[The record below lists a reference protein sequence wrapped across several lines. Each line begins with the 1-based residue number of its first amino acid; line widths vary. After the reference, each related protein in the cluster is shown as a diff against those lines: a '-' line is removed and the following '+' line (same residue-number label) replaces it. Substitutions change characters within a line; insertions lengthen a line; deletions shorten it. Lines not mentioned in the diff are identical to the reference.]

1 MRKRALKKARMS
13 GASLRETGAP
23 AEGVGRGVQTD
34 EPDAPALANV
44 SSDACAYPPPSTLS
58 CYVTTIVAVAAAI
71 TFSASGAAPTPL
83 YRDYQE
89 HFGLTPF
96 MITIIFAAYVASL
109 LLALLTVGSLSDY
122 VGRRPVILAALL
134 VNVLAMIVFMTADSA
149 GSLIVARSV
158 QGFANGVAIT
168 TLAATILDTDKER
181 APVLNS
187 VTAFAGLSAG
197 TLGAGLLVTFAPAPE
212 QLVFIVLLALSLAE
226 AVTLWFMPET
236 ATPQPG
242 GLGSL
247 LPHVHV
253 PRIALATFAA
263 ISPVTVASW
272 SLGGFYFSLMPA
284 VVRAATGATLPI
296 IGGLVVATL
305 TVAGGVA
312 VVLLRNLHRE
322 RILNVGIAALT
333 LGVLITLAGIQ
344 FRAASVM
351 LLGTVVGGV
360 GFGTA
365 FSGTLQSV
373 LAYAE
378 PHERAGLI
386 SAYFVVGYLAFSVP
400 ALAAGF
406 VAPIVGLTRT
416 ADCYGVGVILLAV
429 TTLIVKLRPR
439 PRT

>member
-1 MRKRALKKARMS
+1 
-13 GASLRETGAP
+13 
-23 AEGVGRGVQTD
+23 
-34 EPDAPALANV
+34 
-44 SSDACAYPPPSTLS
+44 LS
-58 CYVTTIVAVAAAI
+58 CYVTTVAAVAAAI

-83 YRDYQE
+83 YHEYQE

-96 MITIIFAAYVASL
+96 VIAIIFAAYVASL

-122 VGRRPVILAALL
+122 IGRRPVILAALL
-134 VNVLAMIVFMTADSA
+134 VNVLAMVVFMTADSA
-149 GSLIVARSV
+149 TSLIVARTM
-158 QGFANGVAIT
+158 QGFANGVAVT

-212 QLVFIVLLALSLAE
+212 QLVFIVLLTLSLAE
-226 AVTLWFMPET
+226 AAVLWFMPET

-242 GLGSL
+242 ALASL

-253 PRIALATFAA
+253 PRIARATFAA

-272 SLGGFYFSLMPA
+272 SLGGFYFSLMPS
-284 VVRAATGATLPI
+284 VVRAATGATLPV

-312 VVLLRNLHRE
+312 VVILRRLHPE
-322 RILNVGIAALT
+322 RILNIGIITLT
-333 LGVLITLAGIQ
+333 LGVLITLTGIQ
-344 FRAASVM
+344 YRAVSVM
-351 LLGTVVGGV
+351 LLGTVVGGI
-360 GFGTA
+360 GFGTV

-378 PHERAGLI
+378 QHERAGLI
-386 SAYFVVGYLAFSVP
+386 SAYFIVGYLAFSVP

-406 VAPIVGLTRT
+406 LAPVVGLTRT
-416 ADCYGVGVILLAV
+416 ADYYGTGVILLAV
-429 TTLIVKLRPR
+429 STLVFKLRPR
-439 PRT
+439 LGT